1 MNEAEAA
8 AEKFGGSEEKVT
20 GIEDYGQG
28 IIHDTYLVKLADQAN
43 VFILQRINSKVFK
56 NPAAIMHNLKL
67 VTEHVRKRI
76 RNDTSGIGAE
86 WQMLQVVP
94 ATDGKNFFIDA
105 EGDFWRALSFIET
118 AVPLE
123 KISGPADAGE
133 VGRAIGIFHWLT
145 NDLDPG
151 LLLETL
157 PGFHNVEHYL
167 EKYDAVIGRLEADRT
182 DKYCQD
188 FIETR
193 RQWAS
198 VLENGRRKKVLK
210 PRIIH
215 GDPKINNIMINSST
229 GRAVSI
235 IDLDTVMPGLVY
247 YDIGDGLRSCC
258 NIMGEDVA
266 DLTGIRFD
274 LKRCEAFLEGYISKA
289 RDFLTNRNLEF
300 FFDAVRLGPFELGL
314 RFYTDFLEGN
324 VYFKV
329 SHKDQNLD
337 RARVQFKLVE
347 SIEQQ
352 ESGIRKLIAE
362 LRPLF

>member
-1 MNEAEAA
+1 MNETEAA
-8 AEKFGGSEEKVT
+8 AEKFSRSEEKIT
-20 GIEDYGQG
+20 GVEEYGQG
-28 IIHDTYLVKLADQAN
+28 IIHDTYLVKFANQAN
-43 VFILQRINSKVFK
+43 VFILQRMNTKVFK
-56 NPAAIMHNLKL
+56 NPVAIMHNLKL
-67 VTEHVRKRI
+67 VTEHIQKRI
-76 RNDTSGIGAE
+76 KNDTSGLGAE
-86 WQMLQVVP
+86 WQMLQVIP
-94 ATDGKNFFIDA
+94 ATDGKVFFIDA
-105 EGDFWRALSFIET
+105 AGNFWRALSFIET

-133 VGRAIGIFHWLT
+133 VGRAIGTFHWLT
-145 NDLDPG
+145 SDLDPE

-157 PGFHNVEHYL
+157 PGFHNVEHYF
-167 EKYDAVIGRLEADRT
+167 EKYDAFIGRLEAGRIDE
-182 DKYCQD
+182 YCLD

-198 VLENGRRKKVLK
+198 VLENGRRKKLLK

-215 GDPKINNIMINSST
+215 GDPKINNIMVNIST

-235 IDLDTVMPGLVY
+235 IDLDTVMPGLVH
-247 YDIGDGLRSCC
+247 YDIGDALRSCC
-258 NIMGEDVA
+258 NIMGEEVA

-274 LKRCEAFLEGYISKA
+274 LKRCEAFLEGYINKA
-289 RDFLTNRNLEF
+289 RKFLTNRDLEF
-300 FFDAVRLGPFELGL
+300 FFDAVRLVPFELGL

-329 SHKDQNLD
+329 NRKDQNLN

-362 LRPLF
+362 LGSLF